1 MRKSIFV
8 LVVLGLIGSLLMLGC
23 QPKPSEIKK
32 EVSPSV
38 VEQEIVEIGEET
50 SVDKGLG
57 ELDDLDTLTE
67 ETEEDLTFEELDNL
81 NLE

>member
-8 LVVLGLIGSLLMLGC
+8 LIVLGLMGSLLVMGC
-23 QPKPSEIKK
+23 QPKQSEIKK

-38 VEQEIVEIGEET
+38 VEQEIMEIGEET
-50 SVDKGLG
+50 SVDEGLG

-67 ETEEDLTFEELDNL
+67 ETEDDLTFEELDNL
-81 NLE
+81 ELE